1 MSRSFC
7 IGPDAG
13 VPVPIGGAAPLAVI
27 AGPCVIESEDQAL
40 QTAERLAELC
50 RRLEIGFVYKS
61 SYLKDNR
68 SSGESFVGPGLD
80 AGLRVLQR
88 VRREVG
94 VPVLSDIHERAEI
107 PAAAEV
113 LDVLQIPAF
122 LCRQTRLL
130 TEAAATGRCI
140 NVKKGQFLAPTDMR
154 HVVAKYESVARPAP
168 KADAGDAPQLG
179 GLLLTERGASFGYG
193 NLVVD
198 MRAIE
203 IMRTTGYP
211 VVFDVTHSL
220 QMPGAAGNE
229 TGGDRRF
236 APLMARVA
244 CAAGV
249 EALFLESHPD
259 PTHARSDRHTQIPLS
274 DVGALLETAR
284 AFHALHR
291 RVVDV
296 PGVDT
301 AFRGGRS

>member
-1 MSRSFC
+1 MSRSFV
-7 IGPDAG
+7 IGSDCEL
-13 VPVPIGGAAPLAVI
+13 PVPIGGDAALAVI

-40 QTAERLAELC
+40 RTAERLADLC
-50 RRLEIGFVYKS
+50 RNLELGFVYKS

-68 SSGESFVGPGLD
+68 TSVESFVGPGLD
-80 AGLRVLQR
+80 AGLRVLER

-113 LDVLQIPAF
+113 LDILQIPAF

-140 NVKKGQFLAPTDMR
+140 NVKKGQFLAPADMR
-154 HVVAKYESVARPAP
+154 HVVAKYESVGLARGAA
-168 KADAGDAPQLG
+168 ADDDSRNLG
-179 GLLLTERGASFGYG
+179 GLLLTERGASYGYG

-203 IMRTTGYP
+203 ILRATGYP

-236 APLMARVA
+236 APLLARAA
-244 CAAGV
+244 CAAGID
-249 EALFLESHPD
+249 ALFLESHPD
-259 PTHARSDRHTQIPLS
+259 PANARSDRHTQIPLPE
-274 DVGALLETAR
+274 VEALLKTAR
-284 AFHALHR
+284 AFHALER
-291 RVVDV
+291 RFLDSSS
-296 PGVDT
+296 GS
-301 AFRGGRS
+301 RGGPS